1 MQGPLITF
9 FVTGNAML
17 IWKRRKGEKASHNE
31 TSISALEGKNYA
43 LPDPMLGNFE
53 NLLSRNTALGSVKWK
68 TLIWNLICKISRM
81 LSQNL
86 MKINAELVTGL
97 SNQLLIKPNLIFLVV
112 ELWSQRQW
120 KIIPYHYDS
129 CNSKGRVLL
138 HLSLTY
144 TCNNYVD
151 SNVSTCMVQLGLI
164 RGLMIQV
171 NMPLTGEL
179 WLVLSNLFYGNSST
193 LWSSTTESN
202 LNRI

>member
-97 SNQLLIKPNLIFLVV
+97 SNQLLINPYKTKLDIFGSRVMISKTMKDYSLP
-112 ELWSQRQW
+112 LWFLQQQRT
-120 KIIPYHYDS
+120 S
-129 CNSKGRVLL
+129 
-138 HLSLTY
+138 
-144 TCNNYVD
+144 
-151 SNVSTCMVQLGLI
+151 
-164 RGLMIQV
+164 
-171 NMPLTGEL
+171 
-179 WLVLSNLFYGNSST
+179 SST
-193 LWSSTTESN
+193 LKSE
-202 LNRI
+202 IYV

>member
-68 TLIWNLICKISRM
+68 TLIWNLICKISQM

-97 SNQLLIKPNLIFLVV
+97 SNQLLINPYKTKLDIFGSRVMISKTMKDSLP
-112 ELWSQRQW
+112 LWFLQQQRT
-120 KIIPYHYDS
+120 S
-129 CNSKGRVLL
+129 
-138 HLSLTY
+138 
-144 TCNNYVD
+144 
-151 SNVSTCMVQLGLI
+151 
-164 RGLMIQV
+164 
-171 NMPLTGEL
+171 
-179 WLVLSNLFYGNSST
+179 SST
-193 LWSSTTESN
+193 LKSE
-202 LNRI
+202 IYM

>member
-1 MQGPLITF
+1 
-9 FVTGNAML
+9 ML

-138 HLSLTY
+138 HLILRY

-151 SNVSTCMVQLGLI
+151 SNVSTCMVHGAWCMVQLGLI

-179 WLVLSNLFYGNSST
+179 WLVLSNLFYSNSST